1 MSKFHDTKEIE
12 IMNTKK
18 VQFLV
23 GKTIKQ
29 VRYMNESEKPDHW
42 FSRPIVIEFTDGTL
56 LMPQADDEANDG
68 GAMWYQDEKTYQ
80 IINTI

>member
-1 MSKFHDTKEIE
+1 MSKFHETKEIE
-12 IMNTKK
+12 IMNNKK

-29 VRYMNESEKPDHW
+29 VRYLYESETPEW
-42 FSRPIVIEFTDGTL
+42 WSSTPIVIEFTDGSIL
-56 LMPQADDEANDG
+56 IPQADDEGNDG
-68 GAMWYQDEKTYQ
+68 GAMLYQDETTEK

>member
-1 MSKFHDTKEIE
+1 MSKFHETKEIE

-29 VRYMNESEKPDHW
+29 VRYLYESETPEW
-42 FSRPIVIEFTDGTL
+42 WSSRPIVIEFTDGTL
-56 LMPQADDEANDG
+56 LMPQSDDEGNDG
-68 GAMWYQDEKTYQ
+68 GAMYYQSKDGTK